1 MYKCRSSSESECPRS
16 FVIGERVEE
25 DETMADKRNPLGRI
39 GGPLPHSVIDSAAPL
54 SEANRLASNRS
65 NVDVSVS
72 VESLLQLSQPPFNDI

>member
-39 GGPLPHSVIDSAAPL
+39 GGPLPHSRGAAK
-54 SEANRLASNRS
+54 RS
-65 NVDVSVS
+65 
-72 VESLLQLSQPPFNDI
+72 ESLGLE